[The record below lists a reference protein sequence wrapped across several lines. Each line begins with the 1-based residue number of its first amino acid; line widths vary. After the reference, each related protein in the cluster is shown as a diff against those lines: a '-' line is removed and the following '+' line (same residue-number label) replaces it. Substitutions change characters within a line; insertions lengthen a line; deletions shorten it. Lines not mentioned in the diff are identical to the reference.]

1 MIEEHTI
8 KLDNGDEIAF
18 KFERVNFEDGNSI
31 IHYGHEVKEAIV
43 EIFKK
48 ISDQAAD
55 YEELA
60 LDEETVKS
68 IESFSVRLEE
78 EDKKAKKQE
87 NSITHKGKL
96 FLKKIG
102 IKGIDTSIKSPSYKE
117 QYEDYMKKIEETK
130 KIVES
135 VKVGAIEDAKTRKS
149 LAENLIPFLA
159 ILGYIVNVGREDRN
173 KFEEELNAKQA
184 EIEQMQMDPTL
195 YDEQKLM
202 DAQNDLQVKRQ
213 ELELF
218 DDRLNTLEKDL
229 IIYKQN
235 RQTFLLQQTNE
246 FHILLA
252 AEAYLTDVV
261 TVLETQA
268 STHIF
273 NKKQERRTAVIDRL
287 TQAGNKALE
296 ADAKLLQQ
304 NVVAVGKL
312 SLNQG
317 IYSSTAE
324 AISTSLRQS
333 VSSYIEARTI
343 KQTQIAADRV
353 ALEQINRSL
362 DEDLR
367 NLALMSSEL
376 GLISSMVEEPKKL
389 SGGTPKILTLKK
401 KK

>member
-1 MIEEHTI
+1 MIEKQTI
-8 KLDNGDEIAF
+8 TLENGDEVTF
-18 KFERVNFEDGNSI
+18 EFERVNFNDGNSI
-31 IHYGHEVKEAIV
+31 MSYGHEVKEAIV
-43 EIFKK
+43 KIFKEV
-48 ISDQAAD
+48 SEQATN
-55 YEELA
+55 YEELS
-60 LDEETVKS
+60 LDDETVKS
-68 IESFSVRLEE
+68 IESFNSCLED
-78 EDKKAKKQE
+78 EDKKVKKQE
-87 NSITHKGKL
+87 KSLLYKGKL
-96 FLKKIG
+96 VLKKIG
-102 IKGIDTSIKSPSYKE
+102 FDGIDTSIKSPSYKK
-117 QYEDYMKKIEETK
+117 QYENYMEKIKETK

-135 VKVGAIEDAKTRKS
+135 LIVGASEDAKTRKA
-149 LAENLIPFLA
+149 LAANLIPYLA
-159 ILGYIVNVGREDRN
+159 ILGYIINVGREDRN

-184 EIEQMQMDPTL
+184 EIEQMKMDPTL

-202 DAQNDLQVKRQ
+202 DAQYDLQVKRQ
-213 ELELF
+213 ALELF

-273 NKKQERRTAVIDRL
+273 NKKQERRNALIDRL

-296 ADAKLLQQ
+296 DDAKLLQQ

-333 VSSYIEARTI
+333 VSSYIEARII
-343 KQTQIAADRV
+343 KQAQIAADRA

-367 NLALMSSEL
+367 DLALMSSEL

-389 SGGTPKILTLKK
+389 SGGAPKILTLKK